1 MTNRNRFAPIAALTD
16 TDAYKLDHR
25 RQYPEGTTRVL
36 GNFTNRGSRIPEING
51 VVHFGLQAFLQ
62 TWLMDKWKDFFAAD
76 EDEVCDLY
84 DEFFISTIGA
94 NPGGTDHIRALHRL
108 GYLPLRFRGL
118 EEGTV
123 VPLRVPSFTVEN
135 THPDF
140 FWLTNYIETAM
151 SASYWHMSTVA
162 TLAHRL
168 RKLADEWAIKT
179 TGSTDGVEFQF
190 HDFSFRGHVGI
201 DAAAAAGAAH
211 LVSFLGSD
219 NLNAINFINE
229 NYGGENGW
237 ILGSVAATEHSV
249 MCAGAS
255 DAPRD
260 ENGKIDEIGTYRRL
274 LELYPSGIVSVVSD
288 TYDLWAVITDV
299 LPRLKDEIMAR
310 DGKLVVRPDSGDPVD
325 ILTGTFESLR
335 ADGTPQEDFFE
346 VRKQWES
353 ETGKTLRP
361 DQKGVI
367 ELLWDIFGGTVN
379 EQGYKVLDSHIGAI
393 YGDSI
398 TYERAQEIFKRLEAK
413 GFASTNV
420 VFGIGSYS
428 YQYVTRDTFGS
439 AVKATWVE
447 IDGEGREIFK
457 DPITDSGLKK
467 SARGRLAVV
476 DNRGDG
482 KVELALKDGEAG
494 AKLEGTDE
502 DLLQTIWED
511 GEFKRYQT
519 FENVR
524 AVLSY
529 QED

>member
-1 MTNRNRFAPIAALTD
+1 MTNRNKFAPIAALTD

-25 RQYPEGTTRVL
+25 RQYPEGTTKVL
-36 GNFTNRGSRIPEING
+36 GNFTNRGSRIPEIKG

-62 TWLMDKWKDFFAAD
+62 TWLMDKWKDFFAAE
-76 EDEVCDLY
+76 EDEVASLY
-84 DEFFISTIGA
+84 EEFTTSVLGPNQIGS
-94 NPGGTDHIRALHRL
+94 DHIRALHRL

-140 FWLTNYIETAM
+140 AWLTNYIETAM

-168 RKLADEWAIKT
+168 RGLADEWALKT
-179 TGSTDGVEFQF
+179 TGTTDGVEFQF

-219 NLNAINFINE
+219 NLNAINFVNE
-229 NYGGENGW
+229 NYAGENGW

-260 ENGKIDEIGTYRRL
+260 ADGKIDEIGTYRRL

-288 TYDLWAVITDV
+288 TYDLWEVITSV
-299 LPRLKDEIMAR
+299 LPRLKDEITAR
-310 DGKLVVRPDSGDPVD
+310 DGKLVIRPDSGDPVK
-325 ILTGTFESLR
+325 ILTGTEADDRDFGQGIHER
-335 ADGTPQEDFFE
+335 AAGAEDT
-346 VRKQWES
+346 R
-353 ETGKTLRP
+353 TT
-361 DQKGVI
+361 DQVGVI
-367 ELLWDIFGGTVN
+367 ELLWDLFGGTTN
-379 EQGYKVLDSHIGAI
+379 SLGYKVLDPHIGAI

-398 TYERAQEIFKRLEAK
+398 TYERAEQIFERLEAK

-447 IDGEGREIFK
+447 INGEGREIFK
-457 DPITDSGLKK
+457 DPITDNGLKK

-476 DNRGDG
+476 NEEGQIVLYDG
-482 KVELALKDGEAG
+482 KHG
-494 AKLEGTDE
+494 AQYEGTDI
-502 DLLQTIWED
+502 DLLQTVWED

-519 FENVR
+519 FEDVR
-524 AVLSY
+524 SVLSY
-529 QED
+529 QEA